1 MGGSMSKSSWVK
13 FQDMGGPLH
22 RGARKDG
29 KYIHVYD
36 PQKPWGVWTQILGVI
51 AACEG
56 RYDTVVMYD
65 DTGVT
70 FGAFQWTFTSG
81 RLQRFLESL
90 KVIPTMDFVSG
101 EDGVLFDLLMDD
113 DDQIFAEYGFRIL
126 DGQFITVEGEVLN
139 PRKHKQEIVNVCL
152 SRSGNV
158 FNRSVAIGLCDTFA
172 RIGAMPGIQAAQN
185 EYAKIELK
193 QALGYRRPPLASVG
207 GTIKH
212 MLPDE
217 VWGTPIPAIFFNLYQ
232 NLPGGSFK
240 LFKSALS
247 DAEKKGI
254 VTFNDGYHVQ
264 KSTDDL
270 LLLIWEKLCRTSI
283 ADWGFRS
290 KQYLA
295 NKKNT
300 PRITRI
306 QPAIKKYYGI
316 DLQMVG
322 R

>member
-1 MGGSMSKSSWVK
+1 
-13 FQDMGGPLH
+13 
-22 RGARKDG
+22 
-29 KYIHVYD
+29 
-36 PQKPWGVWTQILGVI
+36 
-51 AACEG
+51 
-56 RYDTVVMYD
+56 
-65 DTGVT
+65 
-70 FGAFQWTFTSG
+70 
-81 RLQRFLESL
+81 
-90 KVIPTMDFVSG
+90 
-101 EDGVLFDLLMDD
+101 
-113 DDQIFAEYGFRIL
+113 
-126 DGQFITVEGEVLN
+126 
-139 PRKHKQEIVNVCL
+139 
-152 SRSGNV
+152 
-158 FNRSVAIGLCDTFA
+158 
-172 RIGAMPGIQAAQN
+172 MPGIQAAQN